1 MMKKEVNLHFNSAS
15 RGPGKVVENLAKGLI
30 ENGWS
35 AYANNTPRKD
45 VYQGCLQE
53 VQAIGVLE
61 KSTLMGP
68 NLFVVPSEWG
78 EFCKKFDRY
87 IVPSLWV
94 KSLYSSYVELSHA
107 TIDVWP
113 VGIDTE
119 EWTKTTLNVKPKV
132 LVYFKSREQSELDN
146 VTNVL
151 KQNSID
157 FKILKY
163 GSYDEKELYTS
174 CIECNCCI
182 LLTGTESQG
191 IAYMQILSM
200 GLPIYVINK
209 SKFDYF
215 GKYKESPIDSTSVP
229 YFDKSCGFIDNS
241 FIEDNFLRFLSSL
254 SNFDPGLFIRERFTL
269 KKCAN
274 DYIDLLNQNRM

>member
-1 MMKKEVNLHFNSAS
+1 
-15 RGPGKVVENLAKGLI
+15 
-30 ENGWS
+30 
-35 AYANNTPRKD
+35 
-45 VYQGCLQE
+45 
-53 VQAIGVLE
+53 
-61 KSTLMGP
+61 MGP
-68 NLFVVPSEWG
+68 NFFVVPSGWG
-78 EFCKKFDRY
+78 EFCKRFDRY

-94 KSLYSSYVELSHA
+94 KKKYAEYTELSHA

-113 VGIDTE
+113 AGIDTAV
-119 EWTKTTLNVKPKV
+119 WTKTTSNAKPKV

-146 VTNVL
+146 VTKVL
-151 KQNSID
+151 DQNSID
-157 FKILKY
+157 FKVLKY
-163 GSYDEKELYTS
+163 GDYDEKDLYTA

-215 GKYKESPIDSTSVP
+215 GKYKETPVDSTSVP
-229 YFDKSCGFIDNS
+229 YFDKSCGFVDNS

-254 SNFDPGLFIRERFTL
+254 SDFDPFSFIRERFTT
-269 KKCAN
+269 KRCAKE
-274 DYIDLLNQNRM
+274 YIDILEKV

>member
-1 MMKKEVNLHFNSAS
+1 MMKKEVNLHFNSTS

-53 VQAIGVLE
+53 VQAISVLE

-94 KSLYSSYVELSHA
+94 KNKYTEYTELLHA

-119 EWTKTTLNVKPKV
+119 VWTKTTPSIKPKV

-229 YFDKSCGFIDNS
+229 YFDKSCGFVDNS

-254 SNFDPGLFIRERFTL
+254 SDFDPFSFIRERFTT
-269 KKCAN
+269 KKCAKE
-274 DYIDLLNQNRM
+274 YIDILEKV

>member
-1 MMKKEVNLHFNSAS
+1 MMKKEVNLHFNSTS

-35 AYANNTPRKD
+35 AYANNASRKD
-45 VYQGCLQE
+45 VYQGCLQA
-53 VQAIGVLE
+53 VHAIGALE

-78 EFCKKFDRY
+78 EFCKRFDRY

-94 KSLYSSYVELSHA
+94 KSLYVDYIELSHA
-107 TIDVWP
+107 TVDVWP

-119 EWTKTTLNVKPKV
+119 SWTKTTLSVKPKV

-146 VTNVL
+146 VTNAL
-151 KQNSID
+151 NRNSID

-163 GSYDEKELYTS
+163 GDYDEKDLYTA

-215 GKYKESPIDSTSVP
+215 GKYKETPIDSTSVP
-229 YFDKSCGFIDNS
+229 YFDKSCGFVDNS

-254 SNFDPGLFIRERFTL
+254 SDFDPGLFIREKFTL

-274 DYIDLLNQNRM
+274 DYINLLSQNRV

>member
-1 MMKKEVNLHFNSAS
+1 MMKKEVNLHFNSIS
-15 RGPGKVVENLAKGLI
+15 RGPGKVVENLAKGLV

-35 AYANNTPRKD
+35 VYANDTLRKD

-53 VQAIGVLE
+53 VHAIGALE

-78 EFCKKFDRY
+78 EFCKRFDRY

-94 KSLYSSYVELSHA
+94 KKKYAEYTELSHA

-119 EWTKTTLNVKPKV
+119 VWTKTTASAKPKV

-146 VTNVL
+146 VTKVL
-151 KQNSID
+151 NQNSID
-157 FKILKY
+157 FKVLKY
-163 GSYDEKELYTS
+163 GDYDEKSLYTA

-215 GKYKESPIDSTSVP
+215 GKYKETPVDSTSVP
-229 YFDKSCGFIDNS
+229 YFDKSCGFVDNS

-254 SNFDPGLFIRERFTL
+254 SDFDPFSFIRERFTT
-269 KKCAN
+269 KRCAKE
-274 DYIDLLNQNRM
+274 YIDILEKSLE